1 MTGQVTIE
9 PTSPPRKSFG
19 IDPGT
24 PLSHFEREAMGAF
37 LGGRAEAGLT
47 SAACDPVLGDVATA
61 HARIH
66 LEHGGRLAAA
76 ASEPVLT
83 WAGAADPHPQ
93 YHILEAHNA
102 DDQDLVDH
110 ARSLGA
116 RRDPGAVGW
125 TALGFGRA
133 SEGRRTVFVVVTSAR
148 AFELSSLPRR
158 FEPGDRVSVS
168 GRLAPG
174 FADPEL
180 LFLPP
185 RGEVTRAA
193 LAGESPDGSVDW
205 SFTLPAESGD
215 VLVEVLAIG
224 PRGPTVAAL
233 LTLSVGAEPPR
244 QLRLV
249 PPPDESD
256 VTGPDDAA
264 RRVFERINMER
275 RERGLAVL
283 EWDTRVAHDAT
294 GHARDSAQS
303 GILAHVAPDGR
314 TPADRVRASG
324 VSAARVTENL
334 ARNRSLADAHAALMR
349 SLGHRKN
356 ILDDAVTHLGVGV
369 AVLGSGSE
377 REFVVVCKFV
387 RLVERIEVGR
397 DREILRQRLNDRRR
411 QEGLAPL
418 ARDPGLDELAQAAA
432 QRVLAD
438 DSVRSRSGGE
448 LIDAALRGRGDRW
461 SRWAM
466 QSFLV
471 ALPLEEA
478 VDSDLVRDGRATH
491 LGIGL
496 AQGELRRG
504 EVRTAVVQ
512 LTARAR
518 R

>member
-1 MTGQVTIE
+1 
-9 PTSPPRKSFG
+9 
-19 IDPGT
+19 
-24 PLSHFEREAMGAF
+24 
-37 LGGRAEAGLT
+37 
-47 SAACDPVLGDVATA
+47 
-61 HARIH
+61 
-66 LEHGGRLAAA
+66 
-76 ASEPVLT
+76 
-83 WAGAADPHPQ
+83 
-93 YHILEAHNA
+93 
-102 DDQDLVDH
+102 
-110 ARSLGA
+110 
-116 RRDPGAVGW
+116 
-125 TALGFGRA
+125 
-133 SEGRRTVFVVVTSAR
+133 
-148 AFELSSLPRR
+148 
-158 FEPGDRVSVS
+158 
-168 GRLAPG
+168 
-174 FADPEL
+174 
-180 LFLPP
+180 
-185 RGEVTRAA
+185 
-193 LAGESPDGSVDW
+193 
-205 SFTLPAESGD
+205 
-215 VLVEVLAIG
+215 
-224 PRGPTVAAL
+224 
-233 LTLSVGAEPPR
+233 
-244 QLRLV
+244 
-249 PPPDESD
+249 
-256 VTGPDDAA
+256 
-264 RRVFERINMER
+264 
-275 RERGLAVL
+275 
-283 EWDTRVAHDAT
+283 
-294 GHARDSAQS
+294 
-303 GILAHVAPDGR
+303 
-314 TPADRVRASG
+314 
-324 VSAARVTENL
+324 
-334 ARNRSLADAHAALMR
+334 MR